1 MIDISNKKPKENGS
15 HLKNALPKGAGFTH
29 LHVHSHYSLLDGLS
43 KIDGLIDQAK
53 QHKMKSLALT
63 DHGVMYGVIEF
74 YQKAREAGI
83 KPIIGVEAYLA
94 RHSHLDKRAKIDEK
108 PYHLILLAKNEQ
120 GYKNLIKLTTI
131 AHLKGFYYKPRI
143 DFELLKKYSLGLI
156 CLTACIQG
164 EIPQLIVQKQ
174 KDKAIKRALEYQKV
188 FGEDNF
194 YLEVQDHPKS
204 KEQALINKALFN
216 ISKKYNIP
224 VVATNDVH
232 YVKKEDAE
240 IQDILL
246 CLQTK
251 RKQQDKDRMCS
262 LNFDLSLRPE
272 AEMKEAFKNH
282 PEVITNTQKIV
293 QACNLEIELKKI
305 KLPYFPLPEG
315 KTADQSL
322 KELCEEK
329 ISNRYLRKTKEITN
343 RLDYELSMIKKT
355 GFASYF
361 LIVQDF
367 VNWAKNNNIVVGPG
381 RGSVA
386 GSIVSYILNITD
398 IDPLKYELIFERFLT
413 ESRNEPP
420 DIDLDFADTRRDEVI
435 HYVEE
440 KYGRDHV
447 AQIITFGT
455 MAARAAIRDVGRVL
469 NYPYTFCDK
478 LAKMIPFGN
487 TLEKALQISDELK
500 SIYQTNEDAQKI
512 INVAKKL
519 EGVARHASK
528 HACGV
533 VIAPEALCQ
542 YIPTQYD
549 VSGGEK
555 TIITQYDMH
564 AVEDLGLLKMDFLG
578 LKNLSIIEKTLKLI
592 KYRYNKDVD
601 ITKIPLNDL
610 KTFKL
615 LQKAETTGVFQL
627 ESGGMKRY
635 LKQLKPTVF
644 DDIIAMVALYRPGP
658 MELIPDYIAG
668 KKGLKKPQYLH
679 PKLKPI
685 LDKTYGI
692 AVYQE
697 QILQIV
703 RDLAGFS
710 LPEAD
715 ILRKAVGKKIP
726 KLLQQQKT
734 KFIHGCINNKISKE
748 TAERIFAFIEPFA
761 GYGFNKCLIGE
772 TEIIDYKTG
781 QIFTIK
787 QILNKKNLPLTFT
800 LSQNSKLTKGKI
812 AKIIP
817 NGKKHVYKITTRL
830 GKTISATNNHPFLQF
845 SGWTLLKYLKKGDRI
860 ALPRLISIKNPGL
873 KTIKKYHLIL
883 LGYIL
888 AEGNLCHPSSFYF
901 YSSNPK
907 EIKDYLDALI
917 KFKNTKG
924 KLNKSKNAVSVYAG
938 RINLKQKSEAVE
950 WIKNLGLQYKKAINK
965 EFPSFVFKLN
975 KKQLSLLLAKMF
987 QGDGC
992 INSKQ
997 KNPCIFYAT
1006 SSEKLARQLQHLFL
1020 RLGIITSLYSKKF
1033 KYRGTIKR
1041 SYTLDIHRYTNIQKF
1056 AQTIGKFLIAEKKK
1070 TLEII
1075 LKKHPIIN
1083 KKIKTNSA
1091 RGSKDIIP
1099 AEVIDLIRSE
1109 IKKKNLSFKKFAQK
1123 YNISPRLFQKDKR
1136 KIGFLRETIELI
1148 GQKLNSKKLLKIA
1161 RSDIYWDEI
1170 TKIEHIGKQETF
1182 DLNIPHTHN
1191 FIANDFIV
1199 HNSHATCYAT
1209 ISYQT
1214 AYLKANYPAEFI
1226 AALLTAHKNDTDRI
1240 SIEVEEARK
1249 MGLNV
1254 LPPDINE
1261 SFKNFTVVDKKNI
1274 RFGLIAIKNVGEGIV
1289 QTIIKEREENGIFQN
1304 LEDFLG
1310 RINSKNLNKKSMES
1324 LVKSGAMSKF
1334 GERNHLLNNMETLLE
1349 FVRKKQKEK
1358 NNGQTNLFKLLTL
1371 SGKVNLKLKKSD
1383 PATQQERLLWEREHL
1398 GFFISEHPLKQ
1409 YQEVIKKY
1417 VKPINQLELSNGL
1430 KSSSVKILGLIT
1442 KIKKITT
1449 SSNQHMIFVKLEDS
1463 FGEIEVIVFP
1473 KILKSTSKLWEENKM
1488 VSVEGRLS
1496 DKDGQLKLLAENVKE
1511 VTKNMLDDLLLKK
1524 E

>member
-1 MIDISNKKPKENGS
+1 M
-15 HLKNALPKGAGFTH
+15 FTH

-53 QHKMKSLALT
+53 KHKMKSLALT

-74 YQKAREAGI
+74 YQKAKEAGI
-83 KPIIGVEAYLA
+83 KPIIGVEAYVA
-94 RHSHLDKRAKIDEK
+94 RHGHLNKRVKIDEK
-108 PYHLILLAKNEQ
+108 PYHLILLAKDEQ
-120 GYKNLIKLTTI
+120 GYKNLVKLTTI

-156 CLTACIQG
+156 CLSACIRG
-164 EIPQLIVQKQ
+164 EIPQLILEKQ
-174 KDKAIKRALEYQKV
+174 KDKAIKRALEYQEI
-188 FGEDNF
+188 FGAENF

-204 KEQALINKALFN
+204 KEQTLINKALFN
-216 ISKKYNIP
+216 ISKKHNIP

-232 YVKKEDAE
+232 YAKKEDAE

-262 LNFDLSLRPE
+262 LDYDLSLQPE
-272 AEMKEAFKNH
+272 AEIKEAFKNH

-293 QACNLEIELKKI
+293 QACNLEIELKKT

-315 KTADQSL
+315 ETADQYL
-322 KELCEEK
+322 RELCEEK
-329 ISNRYLRKTKEITN
+329 ISNRYPRKTKQVTD
-343 RLDYELSMIKKT
+343 RLDHELSMIEKT

-367 VNWAKNNNIVVGPG
+367 VNWAKDNNIVVGLG

-386 GSIVSYILNITD
+386 GSIVSYALNITD
-398 IDPLKYELIFERFLT
+398 IDPLKYGLLFERFLT
-413 ESRNEPP
+413 GSRNEPP

-487 TLEKALQISDELK
+487 TLEKALKVSDELK
-500 SIYQTNEDAQKI
+500 NIYQTNEDAQKI
-512 INVAKKL
+512 IDAAKKL

-533 VIAPEALCQ
+533 VIAPEALNQ
-542 YIPTQYD
+542 YVPTQYD

-564 AVEDLGLLKMDFLG
+564 AVEDIGLLKVDFLG
-578 LKNLSIIEKTLKLI
+578 LKNLTIIERTLKLI
-592 KYRYNKDVD
+592 KYRYDKDID
-601 ITKIPLNDL
+601 IAQIPLDDA

-627 ESGGMKRY
+627 ECLTGDTVVSNTTIKKLFEQKNKKVLESVYLDEGKIHKNKIKNILYKGEKEVYTLIANNNRYIKTTLNHYFLTENGWKKLKDIKIGDKLLIKEKAKHLVYNICKNCGKQISGNPLRKSVFCYRCSAGFYKNPSKPSSRKKISKSIINFYQKGGRPWNYGITTENSELWKQTAKKISKALTGKTLEDRYGKEKAERIKKEMSEKFKGKNNPMFGKPSPHRKGGFRKDLGHYVRSAWEADFARILKLYHYKYEYEPITFELKLPNNEIYHYTPDFYVKSNNTFYEVKGWMHDLDEKKIELFQKQYPQYNFVLINKTKFAEFALQYKNLIKWECPRIPIENSFKFIKVKKIFPSGKEKTYDIVMESPGNNFVANSFVVHNSGGMQRY

-644 DDIIAMVALYRPGP
+644 EDIIAMVALYRPGP

-668 KKGLKKPQYLH
+668 KKQLRKPHYLH

-692 AVYQE
+692 AVFQE
-697 QILQIV
+697 QVLQIV

-710 LPEAD
+710 LSEAD
-715 ILRKAVGKKIP
+715 VLRKAVGKKIA

-734 KFIHGCINNKISKE
+734 KFIHGCINNKIPKE

-761 GYGFNKCLIGE
+761 GYGFN
-772 TEIIDYKTG
+772 
-781 QIFTIK
+781 
-787 QILNKKNLPLTFT
+787 
-800 LSQNSKLTKGKI
+800 
-812 AKIIP
+812 
-817 NGKKHVYKITTRL
+817 
-830 GKTISATNNHPFLQF
+830 
-845 SGWTLLKYLKKGDRI
+845 
-860 ALPRLISIKNPGL
+860 
-873 KTIKKYHLIL
+873 
-883 LGYIL
+883 L
-888 AEGNLCHPSSFYF
+888 A
-901 YSSNPK
+901 
-907 EIKDYLDALI
+907 
-917 KFKNTKG
+917 
-924 KLNKSKNAVSVYAG
+924 
-938 RINLKQKSEAVE
+938 
-950 WIKNLGLQYKKAINK
+950 
-965 EFPSFVFKLN
+965 
-975 KKQLSLLLAKMF
+975 
-987 QGDGC
+987 
-992 INSKQ
+992 
-997 KNPCIFYAT
+997 
-1006 SSEKLARQLQHLFL
+1006 
-1020 RLGIITSLYSKKF
+1020 
-1033 KYRGTIKR
+1033 
-1041 SYTLDIHRYTNIQKF
+1041 
-1056 AQTIGKFLIAEKKK
+1056 
-1070 TLEII
+1070 
-1075 LKKHPIIN
+1075 
-1083 KKIKTNSA
+1083 
-1091 RGSKDIIP
+1091 
-1099 AEVIDLIRSE
+1099 
-1109 IKKKNLSFKKFAQK
+1109 
-1123 YNISPRLFQKDKR
+1123 
-1136 KIGFLRETIELI
+1136 
-1148 GQKLNSKKLLKIA
+1148 
-1161 RSDIYWDEI
+1161 
-1170 TKIEHIGKQETF
+1170 
-1182 DLNIPHTHN
+1182 
-1191 FIANDFIV
+1191 
-1199 HNSHATCYAT
+1199 HATCYAT

-1226 AALLTAHKNDTDRI
+1226 AALLTAHKADTDRI
-1240 SIEVEEARK
+1240 SVEVEEARK
-1249 MGLNV
+1249 MGLEV

-1289 QTIIKEREENGIFQN
+1289 QAIIEEREENGIFQN

-1310 RINSKNLNKKSMES
+1310 RVDSKDLNKKSMES
-1324 LVKSGAMSKF
+1324 LVKSGALDKF

-1349 FVRKKQKEK
+1349 FVRKKQKDK
-1358 NNGQTNLFKLLTL
+1358 NNGQTSLFGLLSLT
-1371 SGKVNLKLKKSD
+1371 GKVNLKLKKSD
-1383 PATQQERLLWEREHL
+1383 PATHQEKLLWEREHL
-1398 GFFISEHPLKQ
+1398 GFFVSEHPLKQ

-1417 VKPINQLELSNGL
+1417 VKPINQLELSNGF
-1430 KSSSVKILGLIT
+1430 KNSSIKILGLIT

-1449 SSNQHMIFVKLEDS
+1449 SSNENMIFVKVEDS

-1473 KILKSTSKLWEENKM
+1473 KILKPTSKLWEENKM

-1496 DKDGQLKLLAENVKE
+1496 DKDGELKLIAESVKE

>member
-1 MIDISNKKPKENGS
+1 M
-15 HLKNALPKGAGFTH
+15 FTH

-53 QHKMKSLALT
+53 KHKMKSLALT

-74 YQKAREAGI
+74 YQKAKEAGI
-83 KPIIGVEAYLA
+83 KPIIGVEAYVA
-94 RHSHLDKRAKIDEK
+94 RHGHLDKRSRIDER
-108 PYHLILLAKNEQ
+108 PYHLILLAKDEQ
-120 GYKNLIKLTTI
+120 GYKNLVKLTTI

-156 CLTACIQG
+156 CLSACVQG
-164 EIPQLIVQKQ
+164 EIPQLILEKQ
-174 KDKAIKRALEYQKV
+174 KDKAVKRALEYQKI
-188 FGEDNF
+188 FGAENF

-204 KEQALINKALFN
+204 KEQILINKALFN
-216 ISKKYNIP
+216 ISKKHDIP

-232 YVKKEDAE
+232 YAKKEDAE

-262 LNFDLSLRPE
+262 LDYDLSLLPE
-272 AEMKEAFKNH
+272 AEMKKAFKDH

-293 QACNLEIELKKI
+293 QACNLEIELKKT

-315 KTADQSL
+315 KTADQYL
-322 KELCEEK
+322 RELCEEK
-329 ISNRYLRKTKEITN
+329 ISNRYPKKTKQVTD

-355 GFASYF
+355 GFSSYF

-367 VNWAKNNNIVVGPG
+367 VNWAKDNNIVVGPG

-386 GSIVSYILNITD
+386 GSIVSYALNITD

-413 ESRNEPP
+413 GSRNEPP

-435 HYVEE
+435 RYVEE

-487 TLEKALQISDELK
+487 TLEKALKVSDELK

-528 HACGV
+528 HACGL
-533 VIAPEALCQ
+533 VIAPEALSE
-542 YIPTQYD
+542 YVPTQYD

-564 AVEDLGLLKMDFLG
+564 AVEDIGLLKMDFLG
-578 LKNLSIIEKTLKLI
+578 LKNLTIIERTLKLI
-592 KYRYNKDVD
+592 KYRYDKDID
-601 ITKIPLNDL
+601 IAQIPLDDQ

-627 ESGGMKRY
+627 ESGGMQRY

-644 DDIIAMVALYRPGP
+644 EDIIAMVALYRPGP

-668 KKGLKKPQYLH
+668 KKGLRKPRYLH

-692 AVYQE
+692 AVFQE
-697 QILQIV
+697 QVLQIV
-703 RDLAGFS
+703 RDLAGFTLS
-710 LPEAD
+710 EAD
-715 ILRKAVGKKIP
+715 VLRKAVGKKIA
-726 KLLQQQKT
+726 KLLQQQKI
-734 KFIHGCINNKISKE
+734 KFIHGCINNKIPKE
-748 TAERIFAFIEPFA
+748 TAEKIFAFIEPFA
-761 GYGFNKCLIGE
+761 GYGFN
-772 TEIIDYKTG
+772 
-781 QIFTIK
+781 
-787 QILNKKNLPLTFT
+787 
-800 LSQNSKLTKGKI
+800 
-812 AKIIP
+812 
-817 NGKKHVYKITTRL
+817 
-830 GKTISATNNHPFLQF
+830 
-845 SGWTLLKYLKKGDRI
+845 
-860 ALPRLISIKNPGL
+860 
-873 KTIKKYHLIL
+873 
-883 LGYIL
+883 L
-888 AEGNLCHPSSFYF
+888 AH
-901 YSSNPK
+901 
-907 EIKDYLDALI
+907 
-917 KFKNTKG
+917 
-924 KLNKSKNAVSVYAG
+924 
-938 RINLKQKSEAVE
+938 
-950 WIKNLGLQYKKAINK
+950 
-965 EFPSFVFKLN
+965 
-975 KKQLSLLLAKMF
+975 
-987 QGDGC
+987 
-992 INSKQ
+992 
-997 KNPCIFYAT
+997 AT
-1006 SSEKLARQLQHLFL
+1006 S
-1020 RLGIITSLYSKKF
+1020 
-1033 KYRGTIKR
+1033 
-1041 SYTLDIHRYTNIQKF
+1041 
-1056 AQTIGKFLIAEKKK
+1056 
-1070 TLEII
+1070 
-1075 LKKHPIIN
+1075 
-1083 KKIKTNSA
+1083 
-1091 RGSKDIIP
+1091 
-1099 AEVIDLIRSE
+1099 
-1109 IKKKNLSFKKFAQK
+1109 
-1123 YNISPRLFQKDKR
+1123 
-1136 KIGFLRETIELI
+1136 
-1148 GQKLNSKKLLKIA
+1148 
-1161 RSDIYWDEI
+1161 
-1170 TKIEHIGKQETF
+1170 
-1182 DLNIPHTHN
+1182 
-1191 FIANDFIV
+1191 
-1199 HNSHATCYAT
+1199 YAT

-1226 AALLTAHKNDTDRI
+1226 AALLTAHKTDTDRI
-1240 SIEVEEARK
+1240 SVEVEAARK
-1249 MGLNV
+1249 MGLEI

-1289 QTIIKEREENGIFQN
+1289 QAIIEEREENGIFQN
-1304 LEDFLG
+1304 LEDFLS
-1310 RINSKNLNKKSMES
+1310 RIDSKDLNKKSMES
-1324 LVKSGAMSKF
+1324 LVKSGALEKF
-1334 GERNHLLNNMETLLE
+1334 GERNHLLNNMEILLE

-1358 NNGQTNLFKLLTL
+1358 NNGQTSLFGLLSL

-1383 PATQQERLLWEREHL
+1383 PASQQQKLLWEREHL

-1409 YQEVIKKY
+1409 YQEIIKKY
-1417 VKPINQLELSNGL
+1417 VKPINQLELSNSF
-1430 KSSSVKILGLIT
+1430 KNSSIKILGLIT

-1449 SSNQHMIFVKLEDS
+1449 SSNDHMIFVKVEDS

-1473 KILKSTSKLWEENKM
+1473 KMLKSTSKLWEENKM

-1496 DKDGQLKLLAENVKE
+1496 DKDGELKFIAGKVKE
-1511 VTKNMLDDLLLKK
+1511 VTKNMLDDLLLKI